1 MTFTDSDLRAAT
13 REGIITNTQLDS
25 LLAFFATRPATATS
39 GAPSALRAPAFDVAH
54 LLWYS
59 GALIVIGAMGLF
71 STLAFSQMGGKALL
85 VTALVYAAIFAYAG
99 DHLWTKRG
107 LKTPGGLLIAIAVA
121 MAPLAVYGFQ
131 DTFGM
136 WANSE
141 RPGDYKSFYV
151 YIKGGWF
158 MMEVVTIAAAA
169 LALRFYRF
177 PFIVLIIAFALWFMS
192 MDIAPLLMTKGTD
205 KFEFA
210 RQVSIWFGVGII
222 IAAIIVNAR
231 QRAGDFAFWL
241 YLFGVIT
248 FWGAVTVTSGGTN
261 LQKAIYCLMNVAF
274 LGLAVFL
281 GRRVFA
287 VFGTIGIAMYL
298 GDLAEKV
305 FGDSLLFPFA
315 LSVIGVGIIGLGLYY
330 YRHQHEIA
338 AWFDTRMP
346 DVLKRLRP
354 TNVVA

>member
-1 MTFTDSDLRAAT
+1 MNFTDNDLRAAT
-13 REGIITNTQLDS
+13 REGIITNMQLDA
-25 LLAFFATRPATATS
+25 LLAFFATRPAAVTS
-39 GAPSALRAPAFDVAH
+39 DAPSASRGPAFDVVH
-54 LLWYS
+54 LLWYA

-85 VTALVYAAIFAYAG
+85 VTALIYAAIFAYAG

-131 DTFGM
+131 DATGM
-136 WANSE
+136 WAKSE
-141 RPGDYKSFYV
+141 RPGDYKNFYV

-158 MMEVVTIAAAA
+158 LMEAVTIAAAA

-177 PFIVLIIAFALWFMS
+177 PFIVLIAAFALWFMS
-192 MDIAPLLMTKGTD
+192 MDIAPLLITQGAN

-210 RQVSIWFGVGII
+210 RQVSIWFGLGII
-222 IAAIIVNAR
+222 IAAVIVNAR
-231 QRAGDFAFWL
+231 QRTGDFAFWL
-241 YLFGVIT
+241 YLFGVLT
-248 FWGAVTVTSGGTN
+248 FWGAISATSGGTN
-261 LQKAIYCLMNVAF
+261 LQKAMYCLMNVAF

-305 FGDSLLFPFA
+305 FKNSLLFPFA
-315 LSVIGVGIIGLGLYY
+315 LSLIGVGIIGLGLYY
-330 YRHQHEIA
+330 YRHQHAIA
-338 AWFDTRMP
+338 AWFGERMP

-354 TNVVA
+354 TNVVT